1 MMIFGNVRRWLRHV
15 IVSPGGCILARMD
28 DVAIARWRLRNQHLS
43 TPHAGS
49 VDEVMRTLLAVQAEN
64 PSQSAWAVA
73 TRTTAPESGHLADM
87 LASGDV
93 VRTHVLRPTWHYV
106 ARTEIDW
113 LLALTAPR
121 LFKVVDAQLLGE
133 LDLTPR
139 DVEGLT
145 TAVLDVLGETPDR
158 TREEIAEALR
168 EQLPSLAERINGRLV
183 MLLMAHLEMHRL
195 VSSGRPREGEH
206 TYATYADRVGPRV
219 DLEVFDRDEALGQLA
234 LRYYTGHGP
243 ATVKDLA
250 YWATLTITDVR
261 RGLDAVRDR
270 LDSFEHDGSTFWH
283 APGEPP
289 DGPDEPAG
297 HLLQLLDETY
307 RGYQDSRW
315 VLDAKGVVPRQREA
329 TIGIALV
336 DAQLVAGM
344 KRTLT
349 ASQVLFEL
357 TPYRPLSA
365 AERRALDEAA
375 TRYGQ
380 FLGRPATV
388 REPG

>member
-1 MMIFGNVRRWLRHV
+1 
-15 IVSPGGCILARMD
+15 MD
-28 DVAIARWRLRNQHLS
+28 EVIARWRLSNQHL
-43 TPHAGS
+43 TKPHAGS
-49 VDEVMRTLLAVQAEN
+49 VSEVMTRLLAVQAEN

-73 TRTTAPESGHLADM
+73 ARTTSPDPGQLARQLTSGE
-87 LASGDV
+87 V

-106 ARTEIDW
+106 ARADIDW
-113 LLALTAPR
+113 LLALTGPR
-121 LFKVVDAQLLGE
+121 LLKMIDAQLLGE
-133 LDLTPR
+133 LGLTPR
-139 DVEGLT
+139 DVELLT
-145 TAVLDVLGETPDR
+145 TAVLDVLAHPPHR
-158 TREEIAEALR
+158 TRGEIAAALR
-168 EQLPSLAERINGRLV
+168 DCAPTLAQRVDGRMV

-195 VSSGRPREGEH
+195 VSSGKPREDKH
-206 TYATYADRVGPRV
+206 TYATYAGRVGSRV
-219 DLEVFDRDEALGQLA
+219 ESAVFDREEALAQLA
-234 LRYYTGHGP
+234 LRYFTGHGP

-270 LDSFEHDGSTFWH
+270 LATFEHDGRTFWH

-289 DGPDEPAG
+289 GAPGRPAG

-336 DAQLVAGM
+336 DAQLAAGM

-349 ASQVLFEL
+349 PSRVLFEL
-357 TPYRPLSA
+357 TPYRPLAPAERQALDQA
-365 AERRALDEAA
+365 AER
-375 TRYGQ
+375 YGE
-380 FLGRPATV
+380 FLGVPATV
-388 REPG
+388 LESGCTADQGA

>member
-1 MMIFGNVRRWLRHV
+1 
-15 IVSPGGCILARMD
+15 MD
-28 DVAIARWRLRNQHLS
+28 AAVARWRLRNQHL
-43 TPHAGS
+43 TAPQAGS
-49 VDEVMRTLLAVQAEN
+49 VSKVMDTLLAVQAEN

-73 TRTTAPESGHLADM
+73 ARTTSPEPDHLAAL
-87 LASGDV
+87 LASGEV

-106 ARTEIDW
+106 ARPDVDW
-113 LLALTAPR
+113 LLALTGPR
-121 LFKVVDAQLLGE
+121 LLKVIDPQLRGD

-139 DVEGLT
+139 DVARLT
-145 TAVLDVLGETPDR
+145 AAVLDVLTATPDR
-158 TREEIAEALR
+158 TRDELAASLRDHVPALAQR
-168 EQLPSLAERINGRLV
+168 VTGRMV
-183 MLLMAHLEMHRL
+183 MLLMAHLEMDRW

-206 TYATYADRVGPRV
+206 TYATYVDRVGSRV
-219 DLEVFDRDEALGQLA
+219 DPEVFDREEALAQVA

-261 RGLDAVRDR
+261 RGLDAVADR
-270 LDSFEHDGSTFWH
+270 LDSFEHDGRTFWH

-289 DGPDEPAG
+289 SGPGQPAG

-315 VLDAKGVVPRQREA
+315 VLDARGVVPRQRES

-336 DAQLVAGM
+336 DAQLAAGM

-349 ASQVLFEL
+349 TSRVTFEL

-365 AERRALDEAA
+365 AEGQALEQAA
-375 TRYGQ
+375 VRYGN
-380 FLGRPATV
+380 FLGRPTTIRGV
-388 REPG
+388 S

>member
-1 MMIFGNVRRWLRHV
+1 M
-15 IVSPGGCILARMD
+15 PGRVTILARM
-28 DVAIARWRLRNQHLS
+28 DVAIARWRLRNQHL
-43 TPHAGS
+43 TAPHAGS
-49 VDEVMRTLLAVQAEN
+49 VDEVMGTLLAVQAEN

-73 TRTTAPESGHLADM
+73 ARTTSPEPGPLAA
-87 LASGDV
+87 LLCSGDV

-106 ARTEIDW
+106 ARSDIDW

-133 LDLTPR
+133 LALTAR
-139 DVEGLT
+139 DVEQLT
-145 TAVLDVLGETPDR
+145 TAVLAVLDQTPGR
-158 TREEIAEALR
+158 TRDEVAAALR
-168 EQLPSLAERINGRLV
+168 EQVPGLAQRVNGRMV

-195 VSSGRPREGEH
+195 VSSGRSRDGEH
-206 TYATYADRVGPRV
+206 TYATYADRVGSRV
-219 DLEVFDRDEALGQLA
+219 DPEAFDRDEALARLA

-250 YWATLTITDVR
+250 YWATLTITDAR

-270 LDSFEHDGSTFWH
+270 LDSFEHDGRTFWH

-289 DGPDEPAG
+289 DGPGEPVA

-315 VLDAKGVVPRQREA
+315 VLDAKGVVPRRRET

-336 DAQLVAGM
+336 DGQLAAGM

-349 ASQVLFEL
+349 ASHALFEL

-365 AERRALDEAA
+365 AEWQALNEAA
-375 TRYGQ
+375 TRYGE
-380 FLGRPATV
+380 FLGRPATA
-388 REPG
+388 REFG